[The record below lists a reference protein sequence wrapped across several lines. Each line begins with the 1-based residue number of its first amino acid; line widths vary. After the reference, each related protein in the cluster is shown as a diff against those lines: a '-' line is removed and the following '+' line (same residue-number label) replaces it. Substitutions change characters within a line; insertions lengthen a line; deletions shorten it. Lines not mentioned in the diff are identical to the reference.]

1 MADLDIRI
9 NKMEKSCL
17 EAAREELKT
26 LKEEN
31 DDYLDSKKLEMINDY
46 KDKLAQK
53 YKEDIEE
60 LNRDFNKNVFNY
72 EVEEKKKLNEHKKKL
87 VNNIFL
93 KIKDDLTSFTGSRG
107 YKKYLMNNIENT
119 LKNPFFT
126 EKNPALIPKL
136 GYAFNYNK
144 YKKDIEKKFGA
155 QVEKMKEDKIG
166 GCIIVDKLSKI
177 SIDNT
182 ILTNIEEQIKNI

>member
-17 EAAREELKT
+17 EAARKELKS

-31 DDYLDSKKLEMINDY
+31 DDYLNNKKLEMINDY
-46 KDKLAQK
+46 KDMLAQK
-53 YKEDIEE
+53 YKEDMEK
-60 LNRDFNKNVFNY
+60 LNRNFNKNVFNY
-72 EVEEKKKLNEHKKKL
+72 EVEEKKKLNEYKKKL

-93 KIKDDLTSFTGSRG
+93 KIKDELTSFTSSRS

-119 LKNPFFT
+119 IKNLENSNSTIYLT
-126 EKNPALIPKL
+126 EKD
-136 GYAFNYNK
+136 YSK
-144 YKKDIEKKFGA
+144 YKKDIEKKFGF
-155 QVEKMKEDKIG
+155 QVEKMEEDKIG

>member
-17 EAAREELKT
+17 EAARKELKS

-31 DDYLDSKKLEMINDY
+31 DDYLNNKKLEMINDY
-46 KDKLAQK
+46 KD
-53 YKEDIEE
+53 I
-60 LNRDFNKNVFNY
+60 NKNVFNY
-72 EVEEKKKLNEHKKKL
+72 EVEEKKKLNEYKKKL

-93 KIKDDLTSFTGSRG
+93 KIKDELTSFTSSRS

-119 LKNPFFT
+119 IKNIENSNSTIYLT
-126 EKNPALIPKL
+126 EKD
-136 GYAFNYNK
+136 YSK
-144 YKKDIEKKFGA
+144 YKKDIEKKFGF
-155 QVEKMKEDKIG
+155 QVEKMEEDKIG